1 MAGAGAEAEAGA
13 KNKGERWSRK
23 LIIYCTLILT
33 HFLGGVQGRRRKM
46 CEGRGS
52 NSSVRGHLG
61 PLLISELEYVVS
73 NQSKMFISC
82 SGIYYVRVMDQI

>member
-23 LIIYCTLILT
+23 LIIYTDFNT
-33 HFLGGVQGRRRKM
+33 FSWGVQGRRRKM
-46 CEGRGS
+46 CRGRGS

-61 PLLISELEYVVS
+61 PLLISELEPE
-73 NQSKMFISC
+73 
-82 SGIYYVRVMDQI
+82 